1 MYSDIKYYFII
12 SLKSYI
18 LSHKK
23 VEERLAD
30 SVEVSTIVVNMIFER
45 NTPKLNLT
53 LYVPILI
60 LLALFLGSILIPSKL
75 LHYENKALIIW
86 PPNDW
91 KKIFFQ
97 LHLVKNLVS
106 RSLFSWRPT
115 STLTSS
121 KICCLHLRKLSI
133 PLQLLFSSL
142 YWSSFNFSL
151 S

>member
-60 LLALFLGSILIPSKL
+60 LLALFLGSILIPSKFFYYKTPFVQPKMKWSKSSLAL
-75 LHYENKALIIW
+75 LGSCEENTLNI
-86 PPNDW
+86 
-91 KKIFFQ
+91 
-97 LHLVKNLVS
+97 LM
-106 RSLFSWRPT
+106 LFSDRPEVT
-115 STLTSS
+115 IEQIHLTSEQG
-121 KICCLHLRKLSI
+121 RKEFWI
-133 PLQLLFSSL
+133 R
-142 YWSSFNFSL
+142 
-151 S
+151 

>member
-60 LLALFLGSILIPSKL
+60 LLALFLGSILIPSKFF
-75 LHYENKALIIW
+75 YYKNRTLII
-86 PPNDW
+86 
-91 KKIFFQ
+91 
-97 LHLVKNLVS
+97 
-106 RSLFSWRPT
+106 
-115 STLTSS
+115 
-121 KICCLHLRKLSI
+121 
-133 PLQLLFSSL
+133 
-142 YWSSFNFSL
+142 
-151 S
+151 

>member
-1 MYSDIKYYFII
+1 MHRSLFRIQKLWVITRDSRDTWVITRDYTCSGIRYNFII

-75 LHYENKALIIW
+75 PHYEKKALII
-86 PPNDW
+86 
-91 KKIFFQ
+91 
-97 LHLVKNLVS
+97 
-106 RSLFSWRPT
+106 
-115 STLTSS
+115 
-121 KICCLHLRKLSI
+121 
-133 PLQLLFSSL
+133 
-142 YWSSFNFSL
+142 
-151 S
+151 